1 MYNSRTKTAIIIMV
15 AVIAMLGIALGQTLI
30 KTLSE
35 AADEVFKAVLDSF
48 WQKKDSNAVDS
59 NAVLFLLHKNLNL
72 INTLALEQLL

>member
-1 MYNSRTKTAIIIMV
+1 MYNSRTKTATIIMV

-48 WQKKDSNAVDS
+48 
-59 NAVLFLLHKNLNL
+59 
-72 INTLALEQLL
+72 

>member
-1 MYNSRTKTAIIIMV
+1 MYNSRTKTATIIMV

-48 WQKKDSNAVDS
+48 WQKKDSNAV
-59 NAVLFLLHKNLNL
+59 LFLLHKNLNL